1 MIIIKNANLLLIFLV
16 EMAALG
22 ILGYWGFITGNNMII
37 KVCLGIGSPLLFAVF
52 WGIFLAPKASFP
64 LNPVLAYTIKF
75 ILFLL
80 VAYVFYLT
88 GKQISAI
95 SYLIIT
101 YVSLI
106 LTIVW
111 RQ

>member
-1 MIIIKNANLLLIFLV
+1 MTILKNANLLLIFLI
-16 EMAALG
+16 EIAALG
-22 ILGYWGFITGNNMII
+22 ILGYWGFKTGSNMVIR
-37 KVCLGIGSPLLFAVF
+37 VCLGIGSPLLFAVF

-75 ILFLL
+75 TLFLL
-80 VAYVFYLT
+80 VAYAFYLT
-88 GKQISAI
+88 GEKISAI

-101 YVSLI
+101 YMSLI

-111 RQ
+111 KQ